1 MAVADRVIEYFD
13 DGEAYRAWLEINHT
27 NPDGVWVAL
36 AKKGSTRRTLSYEDA
51 VLAALCYGWIDGQAR
66 RLDDDYYLLG
76 FTPRRRRSPWSRSN
90 VERVAV
96 LAEQGLICPPGQ
108 AEIDRAKADGRW
120 AAALEQ

>member
-1 MAVADRVIEYFD
+1 MGGV
-13 DGEAYRAWLEINHT
+13 GEEGVDAAQPVLRRRRA
-27 NPDGVWVAL
+27 
-36 AKKGSTRRTLSYEDA
+36 
-51 VLAALCYGWIDGQAR
+51 AALCYGWIDGQAR

-90 VERVAV
+90 VDRVAV
-96 LAEQGLICPPGQ
+96 LAEQGLIRPPGQ